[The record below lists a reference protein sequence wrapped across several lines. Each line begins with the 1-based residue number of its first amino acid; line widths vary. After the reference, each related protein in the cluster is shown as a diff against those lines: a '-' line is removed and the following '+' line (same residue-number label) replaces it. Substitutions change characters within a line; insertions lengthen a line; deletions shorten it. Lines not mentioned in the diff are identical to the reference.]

1 MKLSNRALS
10 TGHFLVYP
18 LFLCLLFKYLL
29 TTVLK
34 QHSKIWSERHHTT
47 ELNHRRCSFKITSE
61 KDLGGLKYLHQFLLE
76 RGYSE
81 WERKAE

>member
-34 QHSKIWSERHHTT
+34 QHSKIFGQKGITQ
-47 ELNHRRCSFKITSE
+47 LNSII
-61 KDLGGLKYLHQFLLE
+61 DDVPLKL
-76 RGYSE
+76 RV
-81 WERKAE
+81 RKT